1 MPTPRILDQL
11 GVFGCDAIEDAI
23 LAGLA
28 LGDPILLIGA
38 QGSAKTTLAE
48 RLAAAMGRVF
58 WAYDASKAMF
68 EDVVGF
74 PDPRSMQEGRIGYL
88 QTPLTL
94 WDKEIVL
101 IDELSRASIGMQNKW
116 LEVIRSRRVMGMA
129 LPDLKFVLA
138 AMNPVGMLGTSP
150 LDEALAGRFT
160 FIVDVPEI
168 REMTPVDRRRV
179 IENRTA
185 ADAVAMGPDLPLPA
199 SQALPQPLPDLEA
212 LLVSIRQHMTWAE
225 SRVGAQ
231 ASTYAD
237 QVGAYLDARE
247 IHLDGRRLGM
257 LRRALVA
264 LIAVHRATGRLP
276 NKTPAVPLDLF
287 RHGLE
292 VTMPFRAVGR
302 MVGRL
307 IVDGAHSHAAAALS
321 GTPRRS
327 LPHTNLLAAARGL
340 LADPAGWGDGD
351 GLSLL
356 VTRVAGAVE
365 HPTKVEPA
373 LQAGAALVLLV
384 GRPDVLAHVRPEARH
399 RLLSC
404 WREVATL
411 GPDRST
417 EFAGK
422 MSAED
427 FDSRLSTV
435 ALAGALRIAFQLAG
449 RLDRQPSVNCNF
461 EDFAPKL
468 LALLEQGGE
477 A

>member
-1 MPTPRILDQL
+1 MPTRSIIEQL

-48 RLAAAMGRVF
+48 RLAAAMGRPF

-94 WDKEIVL
+94 WDKEFVL

-129 LPDLKFVLA
+129 LPDLKFVMA

-168 REMTPVDRRRV
+168 REMTPADRRKV
-179 IENRTA
+179 IENRTS
-185 ADAVAMGPDLPLPA
+185 ADSVAMGPIGQQD
-199 SQALPQPLPDLEA
+199 LPDLKGLMA
-212 LLVSIRQHMTWAE
+212 TIRKQMEWAE
-225 SRVGAQ
+225 STVGTA
-231 ASTYAD
+231 ASTYSDLA
-237 QVGAYLDARE
+237 GAYLDAKE

-257 LRRALVA
+257 IRRALVA
-264 LIAVHRATGRLP
+264 LVAVHRATGRLSS
-276 NKTPAVPLDLF
+276 KSTAMPLDLF
-287 RHGLE
+287 RHALD

-302 MVGRL
+302 PVGRL
-307 IVDGAHSHAAAALS
+307 IIDSAHSHASATIS
-321 GTPRRS
+321 GSPRRS
-327 LPHTNLLAAARGL
+327 LPHSNLLAAARGL
-340 LADPAGWGDGD
+340 LTDPAAFADGD

-365 HPTKVEPA
+365 HPTKVEPT

-384 GRPDVLAHVRPEARH
+384 GRPEVLARVRPEARH

-404 WREVATL
+404 WREAATL
-411 GPDRST
+411 SPDRGS
-417 EFAGK
+417 EFAGR
-422 MSAED
+422 MTAGD
-427 FDSRLSTV
+427 FDSRLPAT
-435 ALAGALRIAFQLAG
+435 ALAGVLRIAFQLAG
-449 RLDRQPSVNCNF
+449 RLDRLPSINCNF

-468 LALLEQGGE
+468 LALVEQGGD

>member
-1 MPTPRILDQL
+1 MRTPSILDQL
-11 GVFGCDAIEDAI
+11 GVFGCDAIEDAV

-48 RLAAAMGRVF
+48 RLAAAMGRGF

-74 PDPRSMQEGRIGYL
+74 PDPRSMQEGRIAYL

-94 WDKEIVL
+94 WDKQFVL

-129 LPDLKFVLA
+129 LPALKFVLA

-160 FIVDVPEI
+160 FLIDVPEI
-168 REMTPVDRRRV
+168 REMNPADRRKV
-179 IENRTA
+179 IENRTS
-185 ADAVAMGPDLPLPA
+185 ADAVAMEPTLPLPC
-199 SQALPQPLPDLEA
+199 PEDLPDVET
-212 LLVSIRQHMTWAE
+212 LLVSIRAHMAWAE
-225 SRVGAQ
+225 SRVGAA

-237 QVGAYLDARE
+237 LVGAYLDAKE

-257 LRRALVA
+257 IRRALVA
-264 LIAVHRATGRLP
+264 LVAVHRATGRLSP
-276 NKTPAVPLDLF
+276 KSAGIPLDLF
-287 RHGLE
+287 RHGLD

-302 MVGRL
+302 PVGRL
-307 IVDGAHSHAAAALS
+307 VIDGAHSHASATLS
-321 GTPRRS
+321 GSPRRS
-327 LPHTNLLAAARGL
+327 LPHSNLLAAARGL
-340 LADPAGWGDGD
+340 LADPAAFADGD

-384 GRPDVLAHVRPEARH
+384 SRPDVLARVRPEARH

-411 GPDRST
+411 SPDRGS
-417 EFAGK
+417 EFAGR
-422 MSAED
+422 MTAGD
-427 FDSRLSTV
+427 FDSRLPAAV
-435 ALAGALRIAFQLAG
+435 LAGVLRIAFQLAG

-461 EDFAPKL
+461 EDFAPKM
-468 LALLEQGGE
+468 LALVEQGGD